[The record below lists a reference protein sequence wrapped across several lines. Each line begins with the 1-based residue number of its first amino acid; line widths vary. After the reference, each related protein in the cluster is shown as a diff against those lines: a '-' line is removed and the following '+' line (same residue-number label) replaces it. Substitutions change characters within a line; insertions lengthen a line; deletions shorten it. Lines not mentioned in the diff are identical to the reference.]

1 MVTLNKQKKVTYAYR
16 HNEKRYACEFG
27 PFWKCQLYTFF
38 EWGVEWGLRPMTALI
53 NLFWVIISGFFI
65 YSTIYYLSSK
75 KDKQH
80 VEKRPIKVTFKRPSD
95 YGLVTGNI
103 GNNNASVSA
112 FQKSND
118 LILPFNQYFNLLKT
132 DESESYRLF
141 KTATLIMWLSMIN
154 TTKIGWRELDIGT
167 WLSNMHTY
175 KIGFH
180 TEGLIQFFIILQ
192 SLIGKLLI
200 ALLFLSLF
208 TPFFNNW

>member
-1 MVTLNKQKKVTYAYR
+1 
-16 HNEKRYACEFG
+16 
-27 PFWKCQLYTFF
+27 
-38 EWGVEWGLRPMTALI
+38 MTALI